1 MKEETHT
8 EYRNYRN
15 MLSTQMK
22 KSNQAYYNKY
32 FEKNWNN
39 IKSKWKGIK
48 SLISLKTVASSA
60 PAVLFRDNGNT
71 ITNPYDIAN
80 TFNNYFVSIAETIKN
95 NIKYSYKHFSDY
107 IKEEWG
113 STIFLKPTSKEEI
126 GNIISSLKL

>member
-15 MLSTQMK
+15 MLFTQMK

-39 IKSKWKGIK
+39 IKNKWKGIK

-80 TFNNYFVSIAETIKN
+80 TFNNYFVSIAEAIKN

-107 IKEEWG
+107 IKEECE

>member
-39 IKSKWKGIK
+39 IKNKWKGIK

-71 ITNPYDIAN
+71 ITSPYDIAN
-80 TFNNYFVSIAETIKN
+80 TFNNYFVSIAEAIKN

-107 IKEEWG
+107 IKEECE